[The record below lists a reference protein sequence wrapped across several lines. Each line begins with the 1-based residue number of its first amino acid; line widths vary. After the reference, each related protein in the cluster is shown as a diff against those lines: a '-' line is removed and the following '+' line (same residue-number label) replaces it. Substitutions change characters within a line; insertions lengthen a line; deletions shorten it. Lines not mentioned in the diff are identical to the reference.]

1 MCNFMLNKLLSESES
16 EASGQNFDILGA
28 DILQTW

>member
-1 MCNFMLNKLLSESES
+1 MLNKLLSESES
-16 EASGQNFDILGA
+16 EALGHNFNILGA